1 MRSMT
6 GYGNG
11 TAPFPGGRVTIE
23 LRAVNHRFLELKMP
37 LPRELLPYEQEFR
50 TIIEARIKRGKLD
63 MVFTSYGTIGWLPD
77 LDKWASLISAFLKPG
92 GKFIFAEYLLTT
104 SSQLFRVAP
113 AFIAGAGFEPATF
126 GL

>member
-11 TAPFPGGRVTIE
+11 TATFPSGRVTIE

-50 TIIEARIKRGKLD
+50 TMIEARIKRGKLD
-63 MVFTSYGTIGWLPD
+63 VVFTSSG
-77 LDKWASLISAFLKPG
+77 KPLRTYTVQPNL
-92 GKFIFAEYLLTT
+92 EL
-104 SSQLFRVAP
+104 AP
-113 AFIAGAGFEPATF
+113 
-126 GL
+126 